1 MSTTMRQPFKSPLHR
16 FVLSAWLAVNLVGSV
31 SAQFNTSSPTIL
43 TERQITSDA
52 AFGQAIAVGDFNGR
66 GALDLAVSNFI
77 DRVTVFFGENS
88 LAVNSALTIT
98 GPEGSQFGVS
108 LASGDFNSDGKTDLA
123 IGALIVEI
131 EDFPFFVGKVFV
143 EFGGS
148 TFNAQPDLQLMD
160 PAQGD
165 DLGLFGFS
173 LAVGDVNGDGL
184 TDLIV
189 GAPERSAVVIFSG
202 VRGSTR
208 FGTNTLSLQSPPDAP
223 DFGTMVAVGDV
234 NGDGTGDIIASSP
247 MANADGRADIG
258 RVFVY
263 FGGQTIARNPDLV
276 ITNPDTAE
284 RNQEFGLSLAAA
296 DLDGDMRSDLII
308 GAPAATVNRM
318 LGAGKVHVFLTSSPG
333 FPASPAMTFQQ
344 ATARANSQFGI
355 SLAVGDVNRDGTPD
369 ILVGAPGEFARS
381 RASAGRVYIFLGGT
395 STNPSSIIEPPT
407 AVEDGQFGFALALA
421 NLVADTANA
430 LELVATAPGMSR
442 SGRTYAGVAYLFRA
456 QGT

>member
-1 MSTTMRQPFKSPLHR
+1 MYTTTGHSLKASLHR
-16 FVLSAWLAVNLVGSV
+16 LLLGVWLVVNLVGSV
-31 SAQFNTSSPTIL
+31 AAQFNTTSPTIL
-43 TERQITSDA
+43 TERQMASGA
-52 AFGQAIAVGDFNGR
+52 SFGQALAVGDFNGR
-66 GALDLAVSNFI
+66 GALDLAVSSFF

-88 LAVNSALTIT
+88 LAVNSALTLT

-108 LASGDFNSDGKTDLA
+108 LASGDFNGDGRTDLA

-131 EDFPFFVGKVFV
+131 DDFPFFVGKVFV

-173 LAVGDVNGDGL
+173 LAAGDVNNDGL

-189 GAPERSAVVIFSG
+189 GAPERSAVVIFFG
-202 VRGSTR
+202 VTGGMR
-208 FGTNTLSLQSPPDAP
+208 FGANALSLQSPSDAR

-234 NGDGTGDIIASSP
+234 NGDGTGDIVVSAP
-247 MANADGRADIG
+247 QANAGGRANIG

-263 FGGQTIARNPDLV
+263 FGGQTIGRNPDLV
-276 ITNPDTAE
+276 ITNPDITE
-284 RNQEFGLSLAAA
+284 PNQEFGLSLAVA

-308 GAPAATVNRM
+308 GAPLASIDRM
-318 LGAGKVHVFLTSSPG
+318 VGAGKVHVFLASSPG
-333 FPASPAMTFQQ
+333 FPASPTMTFQQ
-344 ATARANSQFGI
+344 ATARANSQFGA
-355 SLAVGDVNRDGTPD
+355 SLAVGDVNRDGKLD
-369 ILVGAPGEFARS
+369 IVVGAPGEFARS
-381 RASAGRVYIFLGGT
+381 RTGAGRVYIFLGGA

-407 AVEDGQFGFALALA
+407 AVENGQFGFAVALA
-421 NLVADTANA
+421 NLVADRANA
-430 LELVATAPGMSR
+430 LELVATAPGTSR
-442 SGRTYAGVAYLFRA
+442 SGRTNAGVTYLFRA